1 MAKARRTDGGFSG
14 TEADRHGHNQP
25 LFVLFCSRNET
36 KKREAASW
44 CPRGYRL
51 PVFPRDF
58 ATSCVSFGLLFQAKA
73 EDCYWHRTLESH
85 TFRWETVSYVFH
97 GKIRPTMLA
106 SSGRIFRRSGW
117 IVEDET
123 TISSEKFRRHS
134 RTSSDKPANVFSH
147 GQTAGMRNGTRYS
160 SSFLVPL
167 KTDATGFHDRE
178 TRVACLFT

>member
-1 MAKARRTDGGFSG
+1 MVVSAAQKRTDMATTSLCSCCFARGTRRKSEKPRLGVHGATGF
-14 TEADRHGHNQP
+14 P
-25 LFVLFCSRNET
+25 YFL
-36 KKREAASW
+36 
-44 CPRGYRL
+44 
-51 PVFPRDF
+51 
-58 ATSCVSFGLLFQAKA
+58 ATSRHPASLSVFFFKQKRSP

-106 SSGRIFRRSGW
+106 SSGRIFRHSGW

-134 RTSSDKPANVFSH
+134 RTSSDKLANVFSH

-160 SSFLVPL
+160 SSSLVPL